1 MEEKAGNLSQARL
14 AAAIVLRTTCSCG
27 KELRQISY
35 LLFVSQGI
43 PSWPGMV
50 AYTTRGCRER
60 CASFGHDRNPFT
72 ALSQILIMVRW
83 HLPVIAYLCPG

>member
-50 AYTTRGCRER
+50 ALPPGGAGRDVRHLVMTAILSLLCRK
-60 CASFGHDRNPFT
+60 
-72 ALSQILIMVRW
+72 
-83 HLPVIAYLCPG
+83 YLLWFVGICL